1 MDGLRRAIALRAD
14 SGHAVFPRRRDLS
27 SEEIARLALT
37 IRAVRMTSE
46 DRPCPV
52 YSRIRVVRFA
62 GTNEE
67 ARAEDSS

>member
-1 MDGLRRAIALRAD
+1 
-14 SGHAVFPRRRDLS
+14 VFPRRRDLS